1 MNELL
6 TGQYNASPD
15 QRRAASELPAL
26 LRQQDE
32 RLQRILR
39 DRLPAVQQALRSS
52 GAIK

>member
-1 MNELL
+1 MNELM

-15 QRRAASELPAL
+15 QRRAAAELPAL

-52 GAIK
+52 GVIR